1 MFSALPAKEIMK
13 EVTMGAVYDAL
24 LEVSPER
31 DKELLDG
38 YRVYESALEGIL
50 TPKQLAAYAEYLRQS
65 KAVRVFDEMTADQI
79 AALPPEQI
87 PIASAILA
95 NETSLM
101 ENRRVAALLYQRGQQ
116 DTAQD
121 VDA

>member
-1 MFSALPAKEIMK
+1 
-13 EVTMGAVYDAL
+13 MGAVYDAL
-24 LEVSPER
+24 LEVSPDR
-31 DKELLDG
+31 DAELLRG

-50 TPKQLAAYAEYLRQS
+50 TPEQLVTYAEYIRHS
-65 KAVRVFDEMTADQI
+65 KTVHVFEEMTADQI

-95 NETSLM
+95 NENSLM
-101 ENRRVAALLYQRGQQ
+101 ENRRVAALLHQRGQQ

-121 VDA
+121 IDA

>member
-1 MFSALPAKEIMK
+1 
-13 EVTMGAVYDAL
+13 MGAVFEAL
-24 LEVSPER
+24 LEVSPYR
-31 DKELLDG
+31 DEELLEG

-50 TPKQLAAYAEYLRQS
+50 TPKQLATYAEYIRLS
-65 KAVRVFDEMTADQI
+65 KTVRVFDEMTSDQI

-87 PIASAILA
+87 PIVSAVLE
-95 NETSLM
+95 NEYSLM
-101 ENRRVAALLYQRGQQ
+101 ENRRVAALLHQRGQQ

>member
-1 MFSALPAKEIMK
+1 
-13 EVTMGAVYDAL
+13 MGAVYDAL
-24 LEVSPER
+24 LEVSPYR
-31 DKELLDG
+31 DEELLEG

-50 TPKQLAAYAEYLRQS
+50 TPKQLATYAEYIRHS
-65 KAVRVFDEMTADQI
+65 KTVGVFDEMTSDQI

-87 PIASAILA
+87 PIASAILE
-95 NETSLM
+95 NEYSLM
-101 ENRRVAALLYQRGQQ
+101 ENRRVAALLQQRGQQ

>member
-1 MFSALPAKEIMK
+1 
-13 EVTMGAVYDAL
+13 MGAVYDAL
-24 LEVSPER
+24 LEVSPAH
-31 DKELLDG
+31 DGELLTG
-38 YRVYESALEGIL
+38 YRVYESALEAIL
-50 TPKQLAAYAEYLRQS
+50 TPEQLATYAEYIRDS
-65 KAVRVFDEMTADQI
+65 KTVRVFDEMTADQI

-95 NETSLM
+95 NEYSLL
-101 ENRRVAALLYQRGQQ
+101 ENRRVAALLHQRGQQ